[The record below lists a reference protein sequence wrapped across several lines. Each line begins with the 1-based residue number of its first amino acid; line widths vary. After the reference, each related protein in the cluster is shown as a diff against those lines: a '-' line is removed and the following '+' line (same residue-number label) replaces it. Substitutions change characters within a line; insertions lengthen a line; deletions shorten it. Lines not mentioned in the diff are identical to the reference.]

1 MFTSIYSRK
10 SIIRAIFL
18 YEQIQSYRKVALK
31 TGISKSTVHRWC
43 TKFHFMFA
51 IRKAKTK
58 KQTRTR
64 KYRNLNEDVK
74 KLITAHSGIHY
85 LSIYCIQTALLNEC
99 GYKTVPSLSS
109 IRRSLK
115 AIGISRRRLSSIV
128 AIKGTGDRGDK
139 MDTFKTIIEQ
149 IDDDEIMC
157 LDETGFGTHNNAV
170 YGYFPRGQVPIKP
183 KYTRRE
189 KVSSI
194 VAISTKGMVVC
205 GSQKKAYNK
214 ETFITFLEE
223 QLIPNTPRT
232 IKYIFMDNV
241 AFHHSKRAVQL
252 LEDHDIKPVFVPP
265 YSPQCNPIEEV
276 FSLVKR
282 EFRKQFHA
290 TEHFQ
295 GSIKHALNVL
305 STMKDFS
312 NFYSHMRREIK
323 NDQTI

>member
-1 MFTSIYSRK
+1 M
-10 SIIRAIFL
+10 
-18 YEQIQSYRKVALK
+18 K

-51 IRKAKTK
+51 IRKGTTK
-58 KQTRTR
+58 KKTRTR
-64 KYRNLNEDVK
+64 KYKTLNMDVR

-85 LSIYCIQTALLNEC
+85 LSIYCIQIALVNEC

-115 AIGISRRRLSSIV
+115 AIGVSRRRLSSIV

-149 IDDDEIMC
+149 IDNNEIMC

-170 YGYFPRGQVPIKP
+170 YGYFPRGQVPVKP

-194 VAISTKGMVVC
+194 VAISTKGMVVYC
-205 GSQKKAYNK
+205 NQKKAYNK
-214 ETFITFLEE
+214 ETFIKFLEE
-223 QLIPNTPRT
+223 QLIPNTPKT

-252 LEDHDIKPVFVPP
+252 LEDHNIKPVFVPP

-282 EFRKQFHA
+282 EFRKRFHA
-290 TEHFQ
+290 TANFQ
-295 GSIKHALNVL
+295 GSIEHALKVL